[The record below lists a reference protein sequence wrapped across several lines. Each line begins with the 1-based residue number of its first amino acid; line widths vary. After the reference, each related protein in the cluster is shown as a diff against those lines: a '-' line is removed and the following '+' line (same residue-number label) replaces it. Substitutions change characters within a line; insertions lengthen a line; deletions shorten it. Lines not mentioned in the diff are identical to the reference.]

1 MVNDPH
7 PSGDL
12 PADPAADLSYSAY
25 DTGSYAQAPYGTTYE
40 TGGYPS
46 PGYDGYATGAF
57 QDLAAVAY
65 GEGAPLFGSFPD
77 AQGAGAYDTGVY
89 PTGAYASEGYD
100 NAGAADYSAPGAYD
114 ETGAYAT
121 GPYAGGAYDSGA
133 HPVSGYDNGGW
144 NNGGYD
150 MGGYDSSLWSDTGD
164 QATGVI
170 PQQYQ
175 PEQGDFGAPATA
187 DATGHWDA
195 SAYAAPQ
202 WDTSGGYEAYG
213 TGTFDTTAFDTSA
226 LDAASFEQ
234 PSFDQA
240 GAYDT
245 GTYDTGAYD
254 TGAFDGAAYDADGYP
269 TDAYAN
275 SAYDTGSHDSSAWHT
290 AAVDAT
296 AAYGVPEY
304 AGAAYGQ
311 HPYEQEHFAD
321 QPHGEQPYD
330 GQVHG
335 EPAYGEQ
342 GVTAAGD
349 EYDDRPAGPDDLA
362 DDGPRPHPDAEPVLT
377 VASPSTGHPVG
388 RGRRRSPRPRRS
400 ALLTVAAPSVA
411 VLGVAGIAAA
421 SVTGVSGDSGDGDGG
436 EKTTTQA
443 SPDLEVQQSA
453 ANNKLD
459 TQLAGLSADA
469 DDFADRAS
477 RTQERIDLKKRK
489 EEERERK
496 AAEAARK
503 EALRPKFA
511 APVEGTGI
519 SAQYGQAGVNW
530 MSLHSGI
537 DFPASY
543 GTAVKAATDGTVSTQ
558 WGGSYGNMAIVTA
571 EDGTETWYCHLSS
584 TKIRSGSVKA
594 GDVIAYSGNSGN
606 STGPHLHFE
615 VRPGGGS
622 AVDPLPWFRSHG
634 IEPG

>member
-1 MVNDPH
+1 MNDPH
-7 PSGDL
+7 PSGNSF
-12 PADPAADLSYSAY
+12 PADPAADFSYSAY
-25 DTGSYAQAPYGTTYE
+25 DTGSYVQAPYGTTYE
-40 TGGYPS
+40 TGGYPVT
-46 PGYDGYATGAF
+46 GYDGYATGAF
-57 QDLAAVAY
+57 SDLAAVAY
-65 GEGAPLFGSFPD
+65 GDGDPLFGSLPD
-77 AQGAGAYDTGVY
+77 AQGAGAYDTGAY
-89 PTGAYASEGYD
+89 PAGTYPGDAYAMGAYATGT
-100 NAGAADYSAPGAYD
+100 YD

-121 GPYAGGAYDSGA
+121 GQYANGAYDSGSY
-133 HPVSGYDNGGW
+133 PVTGYDT
-144 NNGGYD
+144 GGYD
-150 MGGYDSSLWSDTGD
+150 TGGYDSALWSETGYP
-164 QATGVI
+164 AAGAI
-170 PQQYQ
+170 PQQYH
-175 PEQGDFGAPATA
+175 PEQSDYGAPATA

-202 WDTSGGYEAYG
+202 WDSGAYDAYETGGYDTGGYENAALYETGGHDSTSWG
-213 TGTFDTTAFDTSA
+213 TATFDTG
-226 LDAASFEQ
+226 E
-234 PSFDQA
+234 
-240 GAYDT
+240 
-245 GTYDTGAYD
+245 
-254 TGAFDGAAYDADGYP
+254 GAAYGR
-269 TDAYAN
+269 
-275 SAYDTGSHDSSAWHT
+275 
-290 AAVDAT
+290 
-296 AAYGVPEY
+296 PEY
-304 AGAAYGQ
+304 DGAAYGQ
-311 HPYEQEHFAD
+311 HPYEHEPFTE
-321 QPHGEQPYD
+321 QPFTEQPFTEQPFTEQPYD
-330 GQVHG
+330 ERPYDEHAAQAPDANGFDP
-335 EPAYGEQ
+335 EPEQ
-342 GVTAAGD
+342 G
-349 EYDDRPAGPDDLA
+349 PADA
-362 DDGPRPHPDAEPVLT
+362 EHPDAEPVLT
-377 VASPSTGHPVG
+377 PAAPLAGSPSG

-421 SVTGVSGDSGDGDGG
+421 SVTGVSGDSGDGEGG
-436 EKTTTQA
+436 ETTTQA
-443 SPDLEVQQSA
+443 SPDREVKPTP

-489 EEERERK
+489 AEERERK

-503 EALRPKFA
+503 EAMRPKFA

-530 MSLHSGI
+530 MSVHSGI

-543 GTAVKAATDGTVSTQ
+543 GTAVKAATDGTVTTK

-622 AVDPLPWFRSHG
+622 AVDPMPWFRSHG